1 VLAALTT
8 FDLAVV
14 GVSAL
19 FALRGGLKGFVWQA
33 LRLLGLFVALWG
45 ASAGHVWLAARLR
58 DLIPTLSEASAPFVA
73 WGSIFVV
80 LLVLGAWVAN
90 KARGVVEAVDL
101 TGLDRAAGFV
111 LGAAWGLFCAT
122 ILLVVGGALLDA
134 FGERGRLAAIVE
146 GSRLAAP
153 MGEAAAALGDL
164 LPDGVREV
172 WERTRT
178 AEARS
183 VR

>member
-14 GVSAL
+14 GVCLL
-19 FALRGGLKGFVWQA
+19 FALRGGLKGFVWQS
-33 LRLLGLFVALWG
+33 LRLLGLLAALWG
-45 ASAGHVWLAARLR
+45 ASAGDDWLAARLR
-58 DLIPTLSEASAPFVA
+58 GLLPTLSETAAPFVA

-80 LLVLGAWVAN
+80 LLVLTAWAAH

-111 LGAAWGLFCAT
+111 LGAVWGLFCAT
-122 ILLVVGGALLDA
+122 VLLVVGGALLDA
-134 FGERGRLAAIVE
+134 FGERARLETLVQ
-146 GSRLAAP
+146 GSRLAEP
-153 MGEAAAALGDL
+153 MGEASRALGDL
-164 LPDGVREV
+164 LPHGVREV
-172 WERTRT
+172 WDG
-178 AEARS
+178 ARRAQARD